1 MLVRCSLM
9 HEGSP
14 SMPKRTPTVP
24 GNISGFTERWSLGPV
39 IGCPPVV
46 RFRYALGWA
55 GRVPA
60 NYSFSVGYA
69 TPCVIPYY

>member
-14 SMPKRTPTVP
+14 SMPAAPTVP
-24 GNISGFTERWSLGPV
+24 GTFQALRSAGLVLV

-69 TPCVIPYY
+69 TPCYTILLRV